1 MIATKKMTFA
11 FMVICFFAVK
21 GMAQTSLSVYPFN
34 NAFGIKFLSDKKIS
48 TELRLNFQV
57 DMAHGESAVYV
68 NPELFATVNFLRKEQ
83 FIIYSGIAVGAN
95 LYNLSSSNFTCSVPF
110 GGTYFLGTQKRFGIM
125 AECGL
130 KLVAGEQ
137 IKLNSYALG
146 GLVLRFRE

>member
-68 NPELFATVNFLRKEQ
+68 NPELFGLVNFLRKDQ
-83 FIIYSGIAVGAN
+83 FIVYSGLGVGTN
-95 LYNLSSSNFTCSVPF
+95 LYNNASSNFTCSVPL
-110 GGTYFLGTQKRFGIM
+110 GGTCFFGFEKRFGVL

-130 KLVAGEQ
+130 KFTAGEQ
-137 IKLNSYALG
+137 MKLNSYALA
-146 GLVLRFRE
+146 GLLLRFGK